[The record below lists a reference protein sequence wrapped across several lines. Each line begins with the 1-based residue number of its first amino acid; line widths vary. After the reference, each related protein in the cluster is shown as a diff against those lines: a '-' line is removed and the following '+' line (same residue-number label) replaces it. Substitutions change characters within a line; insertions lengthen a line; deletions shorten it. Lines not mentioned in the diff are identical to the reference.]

1 MNTINEETLNILSN
15 NYETNYNRLLA
26 AIGIGSND
34 GLLLV
39 KFLLT
44 KFGSEILNNRHD
56 YWTYPLHYSII
67 MKEEEIAIFFIKSG
81 ADVNKIDNFGCSP
94 LNYAVSKYNY
104 SKITNVTRENIEMKK
119 LVLTLILYGANVG
132 YRNPVTNFFPYY
144 EAINNEYYYSYK
156 QIDNKMNSII
166 KDKDKY
172 PDQYKQLD
180 EWIKEE
186 KLNSKE
192 LKKVIDAI
200 LVKNEDLAIKIIDK
214 YPHIIH
220 GIDTFGQN
228 ILHYAVRYNL
238 KNLIKKLIIYG
249 IDFTKKNKNSIGIF
263 DICESLGSD
272 KDNMIKYIIDLIKVK
287 DNLSMNMTKEVKD
300 VPLGQNIKN
309 TLSEQYDESLYFL
322 DNNENI
328 EVSNNKSKNKKLRK
342 KQKLKDIKIKQTEL
356 TNMRN
361 EDFDVDIN
369 LKLIKKQELDKMSI
383 DDSFFIFK
391 GELQDTFWNEE
402 LESEYY

>member
-1 MNTINEETLNILSN
+1 
-15 NYETNYNRLLA
+15 
-26 AIGIGSND
+26 
-34 GLLLV
+34 
-39 KFLLT
+39 
-44 KFGSEILNNRHD
+44 
-56 YWTYPLHYSII
+56 
-67 MKEEEIAIFFIKSG
+67 
-81 ADVNKIDNFGCSP
+81 
-94 LNYAVSKYNY
+94 
-104 SKITNVTRENIEMKK
+104 
-119 LVLTLILYGANVG
+119 
-132 YRNPVTNFFPYY
+132 
-144 EAINNEYYYSYK
+144 
-156 QIDNKMNSII
+156 
-166 KDKDKY
+166 
-172 PDQYKQLD
+172 
-180 EWIKEE
+180 
-186 KLNSKE
+186 
-192 LKKVIDAI
+192 
-200 LVKNEDLAIKIIDK
+200 
-214 YPHIIH
+214 
-220 GIDTFGQN
+220 
-228 ILHYAVRYNL
+228 
-238 KNLIKKLIIYG
+238 
-249 IDFTKKNKNSIGIF
+249 
-263 DICESLGSD
+263 
-272 KDNMIKYIIDLIKVK
+272 MIKYIIDLIKVK